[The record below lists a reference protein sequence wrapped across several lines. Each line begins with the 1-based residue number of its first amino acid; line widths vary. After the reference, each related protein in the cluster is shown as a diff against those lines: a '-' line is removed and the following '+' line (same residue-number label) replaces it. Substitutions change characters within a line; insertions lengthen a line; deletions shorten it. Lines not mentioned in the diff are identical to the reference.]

1 MCTAH
6 VERHQD
12 GPRAL
17 ATSCICHYALQA
29 IILLGGG
36 GGGGDNLAVSPRQ
49 SNSQIL
55 FDYSYAV

>member
-12 GPRAL
+12 GPIAL

-29 IILLGGG
+29 IILL
-36 GGGGDNLAVSPRQ
+36 GGGDNLAVSPRQ